1 MQHAHSCVKNI
12 KQHIVA
18 LHRPKPCGILF
29 VTNKG
34 GIPVDSFA
42 KRLKQIRKQAGLTQE
57 QLAETIGL
65 TRQAISRWEQGH
77 TQPDMEML
85 LTLSQALHM
94 DVETLVFGRNAKQ
107 YRRFQK
113 KHLVCFISAL
123 ACACVVFLVMTF
135 LGPYIKDWVNRH
147 YKGNFVYFWIFQLL
161 LPSIGCFS
169 LGFGLAAF
177 VALFYNTCLCSRWKK
192 AVIILGLLA
201 IAPSLLVIID
211 DALGTWMPGYSIHI
225 TFALYFKTIP
235 LPALNNLLYAFLPA
249 ASGTLMYLGFNK
261 ESEHKKQFK

>member
-1 MQHAHSCVKNI
+1 M
-12 KQHIVA
+12 
-18 LHRPKPCGILF
+18 
-29 VTNKG
+29 
-34 GIPVDSFA
+34 DSFA
-42 KRLKQIRKQAGLTQE
+42 KRLKQIWKQAGLTQE

-85 LTLSQALHM
+85 LTLSQALHV
-94 DVETLVFGRNAKQ
+94 DVETLVSGRNVKQ

-113 KHLVCFISAL
+113 KHLACLFAAL
-123 ACACVVFLVMTF
+123 ICVSVIFLVITF

-161 LPSIGCFS
+161 LPSTGCFS

-192 AVIILGLLA
+192 VVIILGLIA

-211 DALGTWMPGYSIHI
+211 DALGTWIPEHSIHI

-249 ASGTLMYLGFNK
+249 VSGALLFLGFNK
-261 ESEHKKQFK
+261 ESKH